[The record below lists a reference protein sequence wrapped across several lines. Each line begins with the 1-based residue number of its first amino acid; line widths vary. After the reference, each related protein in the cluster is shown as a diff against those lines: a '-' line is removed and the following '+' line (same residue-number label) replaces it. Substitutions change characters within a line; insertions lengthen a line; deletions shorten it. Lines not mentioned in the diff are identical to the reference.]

1 MMPLLSIKQFFRDM
15 RNQKMRTLMTMFG
28 ILWGTVAIIL
38 LMGFGTGLQK
48 HNDKE
53 MKGLGENISIIWG
66 GGVTSKPWKGLPRG
80 RRIWFTEEDV
90 ARMKSSLNTI
100 NHISPEFTRYSVP
113 IKNKRA
119 NKLTRISG
127 IWPEFS
133 EMRNI
138 IPQMGGRFI
147 NALDMAEK
155 RRVVFLG
162 NERAK
167 DLFGEDDPI
176 GKTVFVKNVPFT
188 VIGVM
193 KEKSQ
198 NSSYGGRDS
207 RQAWIPSTTF
217 KTMWTQRYPN
227 NMIVQSPTPYAMVK
241 VKKDIFRYMSNKY
254 NFDPEDTEAL
264 FIWDT
269 TEGLKFLTTFF
280 LAFKFFLVGI
290 GCLTLITGG
299 IGVTNIMNVV
309 LEERTKEIGI
319 KMAVGAKKKTIMG
332 QFLFETIIL
341 TALGGSLG
349 FIISA
354 LLITFFP
361 RNFEEYIGVPT
372 LDITGAVFAV
382 IVLGIVALVSGYFP
396 ARRAANLEPVKAL
409 KLF

>member
-1 MMPLLSIKQFFRDM
+1 
-15 RNQKMRTLMTMFG
+15 MTMFG
-28 ILWGTVAIIL
+28 ILWGTVSIVL
-38 LMGFGTGLQK
+38 LMGFGTGLQR
-48 HNDKE
+48 HNNKE
-53 MKGLGENISIIWG
+53 MKGLGENISIVWG
-66 GGVTSKPWKGLPRG
+66 GMTSKPWQGLPRG

-90 ARMKSSLNTI
+90 ARMKSSLNSI
-100 NHISPEFTRYSVP
+100 KHISPEFTRYSVP
-113 IKNKRA
+113 LKNKRT

-127 IWPEFS
+127 IWPEFC
-133 EMRNI
+133 EMRSI

-147 NALDMAEK
+147 NALDMVEK
-155 RRVVFLG
+155 RRVIFLG
-162 NERAK
+162 NQRAE
-167 DLFGEDDPI
+167 DLFGQDDPI
-176 GKTVFVKNVPFT
+176 GKIVFVNNVPFT

-207 RQAWIPSTTF
+207 NQGWIPSTTF
-217 KTMWTQRYPN
+217 KTMWSQRYPN
-227 NMIVQSPTPYAMVK
+227 NIIVQSPDPYSMSK
-241 VKKDIFRYMSNKY
+241 VKDDIFGYMASKY
-254 NFDPEDTEAL
+254 NFDPDDTEAL

-319 KMAVGAKKKTIMG
+319 KMAVGAKKTTIMG

-341 TALGGSLG
+341 TGLGGLLG
-349 FIISA
+349 FIIAA

-361 RNFEEYIGVPT
+361 GNFEEYIGVPT
-372 LDITGAVFAV
+372 LDIAGAILAV
-382 IVLGIVALVSGYFP
+382 AVLGIVALVSGYFP
-396 ARRAANLEPVKAL
+396 ARRASNLEPVKAL

>member
-1 MMPLLSIKQFFRDM
+1 MPLLSIKQFFRDM
-15 RNQKMRTLMTMFG
+15 RHQKMRTLMTMFG
-28 ILWGTVAIIL
+28 ILWGTVAIVL
-38 LMGFGTGLQK
+38 LMGFGTGLQQ
-48 HNDKE
+48 HNRKE
-53 MKGLGENISIIWG
+53 MKGLGENISIVWG
-66 GGVTSKPWKGLPRG
+66 GGMTSKPWKGLPRG
-80 RRIWFTEEDV
+80 RRIWFTEEDI
-90 ARMKSSLNTI
+90 ARMKASLNSI
-100 NHISPEFTRYSVP
+100 QRISPEFTRWNASV
-113 IKNKRA
+113 KNKRA

-127 IWPEFS
+127 VWPEFS

-147 NALDMAEK
+147 NALDMVEK
-155 RRVVFLG
+155 RRVIVLG
-162 NERAK
+162 NERAE
-167 DLFGEDDPI
+167 DLFGQDDPV
-176 GKTVFVKNVPFT
+176 GKTVFVNNVPFT

-207 RQAWIPSTTF
+207 RMGWIPSSTF
-217 KTMWTQRYPN
+217 KTMWSYRYPN
-227 NMIVQSPTPYAMVK
+227 NMIVQSPTPYAMSQVK
-241 VKKDIFRYMSNKY
+241 DDIFGYMANKY

-280 LAFKFFLVGI
+280 VAFKFFLVGI

-319 KMAVGAKKKTIMG
+319 KMAVGAKKATIMG
-332 QFLFETIIL
+332 QFLFETILL
-341 TALGGSLG
+341 TGLGGILG
-349 FIISA
+349 FIMAA
-354 LLITFFP
+354 LVIGFFP
-361 RNFEEYIGVPT
+361 RNFEDYIGVPT
-372 LDITGAVFAV
+372 IDVTGAIFAV
-382 IVLGIVALVSGYFP
+382 VVLGIVALVSGYFP

>member
-1 MMPLLSIKQFFRDM
+1 MPLLSIKQFFRDM
-15 RNQKMRTLMTMFG
+15 RHQKMRTLMTMFG
-28 ILWGTVAIIL
+28 ILWGTVAIVL
-38 LMGFGTGLQK
+38 LMGFGTGLQQ
-48 HNDKE
+48 HNRKE
-53 MKGLGENISIIWG
+53 MKGLGENISIVWG
-66 GGVTSKPWKGLPRG
+66 GGMTSKPWKGLPRG
-80 RRIWFTEEDV
+80 RRIWFTEEDI
-90 ARMKSSLNTI
+90 ARMKASLNSI
-100 NHISPEFTRYSVP
+100 QRISPEFTRWNASV
-113 IKNKRA
+113 KNKRA

-127 IWPEFS
+127 VWPEFS

-147 NALDMAEK
+147 NALDMVEK
-155 RRVVFLG
+155 RRVIVLG
-162 NERAK
+162 NERAE
-167 DLFGEDDPI
+167 DLFGQDDPV
-176 GKTVFVKNVPFT
+176 GKTVFVNNIPFT

-207 RQAWIPSTTF
+207 RMGWIPSSTF
-217 KTMWTQRYPN
+217 KTMWSYRYPN
-227 NMIVQSPTPYAMVK
+227 NMIVQSPTPYAMSQVK
-241 VKKDIFRYMSNKY
+241 DDIFGYMANKY

-280 LAFKFFLVGI
+280 VAFKFFLVGI

-319 KMAVGAKKKTIMG
+319 KMAVGAKKATIMG
-332 QFLFETIIL
+332 QFLFETILL
-341 TALGGSLG
+341 TGLGGILG
-349 FIISA
+349 FIMAA
-354 LLITFFP
+354 LVIGFFP
-361 RNFEEYIGVPT
+361 RNFEDYIGVPT
-372 LDITGAVFAV
+372 IDVTGAIFAV
-382 IVLGIVALVSGYFP
+382 VVLGIVALVSGYFP